1 MRDGELYLVNF
12 NHLLHFSCY
21 ISTCPC
27 PLQIVATAY
36 AVHIKQLA
44 AKVKPR
50 MDFGLQCT
58 YIYFLCTYAACTH
71 LCKFGS
77 SWLFTETAVCFIER
91 VRLLQ
96 SSSVNSLPFLSGD
109 TPDLCISSRRSLLF
123 KSPLSI
129 SFNERL
135 SVVVMLLSF
144 MYPLSSSSLK
154 AGKNQLSPR
163 PFDLYRG
170 LLT

>member
-1 MRDGELYLVNF
+1 MCVTGSFIWLILIIY
-12 NHLLHFSCY
+12 C
-21 ISTCPC
+21 ISPAIYPLCPC

-58 YIYFLCTYAACTH
+58 YIYFLCTYATCTH

-96 SSSVNSLPFLSGD
+96 SSFVNSLPFCQEIHLICVSAQEEA
-109 TPDLCISSRRSLLF
+109 LLF

-144 MYPLSSSSLK
+144 YVSIKLIITKSRQKSIIT
-154 AGKNQLSPR
+154 
-163 PFDLYRG
+163 
-170 LLT
+170 LTL

>member
-44 AKVKPR
+44 AKVKAPGWILDSNVR
-50 MDFGLQCT
+50 TSISFVHMPPAHTCANSAPLG
-58 YIYFLCTYAACTH
+58 
-71 LCKFGS
+71 
-77 SWLFTETAVCFIER
+77 LFTETAVCFIER

-96 SSSVNSLPFLSGD
+96 SSSVNSLPF
-109 TPDLCISSRRSLLF
+109 CQEILLICVSVQEEAYCL

-135 SVVVMLLSF
+135 SAVVLLLSF

-154 AGKNQLSPR
+154 AGKKSIITSTL
-163 PFDLYRG
+163 
-170 LLT
+170 

>member
-1 MRDGELYLVNF
+1 MIQQESRLKVADNTGAKELLCIRVLGGSVRDGELYLVNF

-58 YIYFLCTYAACTH
+58 YIYFLCIYAACTH

-77 SWLFTETAVCFIER
+77 SWLFYRNGC
-91 VRLLQ
+91 
-96 SSSVNSLPFLSGD
+96 
-109 TPDLCISSRRSLLF
+109 
-123 KSPLSI
+123 
-129 SFNERL
+129 
-135 SVVVMLLSF
+135 ML
-144 MYPLSSSSLK
+144 Y
-154 AGKNQLSPR
+154 
-163 PFDLYRG
+163 
-170 LLT
+170 